1 MHDTI
6 FALSTVLGKSGVA
19 VIRIS
24 GPQARAVAKLIGYE
38 KELEHKRAT
47 LATIYTLNREQVL
60 DEVILL
66 FFASPHSFNGEDIL
80 EIHLHGSIAIIND
93 VLAELSKVTF
103 LRIAEPGEFTKI
115 AFYNGKMDLVK
126 AEGLADFLDAET
138 SMQKIIAQKQLRG
151 ELSDTYNKW
160 RTDLIGVLSQL
171 EALIDFPEDDIP
183 EEVLDWAAKTVQSLI
198 EEINLHLRGHDQ
210 GVSIMNGINIV
221 ISGAPNVGKSSL
233 MNLLA
238 KKEIAIVSD
247 IAGTTRDVIQVK
259 LDLGGFAVLLSDTA
273 GIREANDL
281 IEKEGIRRAKQAI
294 KEADINIIVLN
305 SVADFISH
313 LDNFSDAEV
322 IWMIN
327 KVDLMSRQDI
337 ASSINLLTEKLAE
350 FNREDEVGAISTVSG
365 YGIDNFLNL
374 LQNKIKN
381 KYQEAVLSP
390 VTTRIRQKKGLE
402 QCLTHL
408 QQFNINKKLEIASQ
422 DVRIA
427 SEYIGML
434 TGKIGVEEILDE
446 IFSNFCIGK

>member
-19 VIRIS
+19 IIRIS
-24 GPQARAVAKLIGYE
+24 GPKSRAVAKLIGYE
-38 KELEHKRAT
+38 KELEHKKAT
-47 LATIYTLNREQVL
+47 LTSICTLNKEQIL
-60 DEVILL
+60 DEAILL

-80 EIHLHGSIAIIND
+80 EIHLHGSIAIITD
-93 VLAELSKVTF
+93 TLTELSKIDF

-115 AFYNGKMDLVK
+115 AFHNGKIDLVK
-126 AEGLADFLDAET
+126 AEGLADLLAAET
-138 SMQKIIAQKQLRG
+138 SMQKIIAQKKLRG

-160 RTDLIGVLSQL
+160 RTNLITILSQL

-183 EEVLDWAAKTVQSLI
+183 EEVLNWSLKRVKELI
-198 EEINLHLRGHDQ
+198 EEITSHLKRHEH

-259 LDLGGFAVLLSDTA
+259 LDLSGFVVLLSDTA

-281 IEKEGIRRAKQAI
+281 IEKEGIKRAKQVIMA
-294 KEADINIIVLN
+294 ADISIIILN
-305 SVADFISH
+305 AITDFSNH
-313 LDNFSDAEV
+313 LTHLTDAET
-322 IWMIN
+322 IWVIN
-327 KVDLMSRQDI
+327 KSDLMSSQDIESNIRLLKGKLVECNRQD
-337 ASSINLLTEKLAE
+337 
-350 FNREDEVGAISTVSG
+350 EVVAISTMSG
-365 YGIDNFLNL
+365 YGIDSFLDL
-374 LQNKIKN
+374 LQAKIKD

-402 QCLTHL
+402 QCLFYL
-408 QQFNINKKLEIASQ
+408 KQFNINKKLEIASQ
-422 DVRIA
+422 DIRTA

-434 TGKIGVEEILDE
+434 TGKICVEEILDE
-446 IFSNFCIGK
+446 IFINFCIGK